1 MPIAFKHVLLA
12 QQDDDE
18 NDDDE
23 YEDEEELAEEQDAA
37 TAAAATAAV
46 NALAHQQQPDPA
58 LLQAPLAMAS
68 AQEEALQSVVEGDE
82 QAFKRQRVEAQE
94 PSAVQMSAGVSEQ
107 PQVSSR
113 SHSSTAAYSIG
124 QNGHAAA
131 APASLTGYSVAVKL
145 LGQLYED
152 FWHQY
157 HRRLRPLLLLI
168 LDACLITSLLLL
180 ANYLP

>member
-18 NDDDE
+18 DDDE

-37 TAAAATAAV
+37 TAAAAAAPV

-58 LLQAPLAMAS
+58 LLQAPLAVAS
-68 AQEEALQSVVEGDE
+68 AQEAALQSVVEGDE
-82 QAFKRQRVEAQE
+82 QASKRQRIEAQE

-131 APASLTGYSVAVKL
+131 APAPLTGVS
-145 LGQLYED
+145 
-152 FWHQY
+152 HC
-157 HRRLRPLLLLI
+157 PI
-168 LDACLITSLLLL
+168 I
-180 ANYLP
+180 